1 MQFGRKL
8 VVSRVYI
15 EFSFYKGLFFT
26 YQLKQPTK
34 LMILKQTE
42 NKSFTIFC
50 HNYYFLTGNVQH

>member
-50 HNYYFLTGNVQH
+50 HNYAKK